1 MIGKHIQIVFLYTNK
16 PTAAGHKIKQK
27 YWQLK
32 MLKCKYL
39 SNAMQY
45 FMFCLIF
52 AVFRSC
58 LRRIVDI
65 YKNVL

>member
-1 MIGKHIQIVFLYTNK
+1 MLIL
-16 PTAAGHKIKQK
+16 HKIKQK

-45 FMFCLIF
+45 FMFYLIF

>member
-1 MIGKHIQIVFLYTNK
+1 MLIL
-16 PTAAGHKIKQK
+16 HKIKQK